1 MNGERCDAR
10 GWALHSV
17 GGVVVSCRK
26 AQEQDVLLLCCTL
39 LWSTLLHSRN
49 VVMLCLIS
57 HQKSNATLCCTL
69 FFRRG
74 GDPAGAV

>member
-26 AQEQDVLLLCCTL
+26 AQEQDVL
-39 LWSTLLHSRN
+39 LLHSRN